1 MDLIKL
7 VHQQLSVQPN
17 YPVFKSGD
25 SIVVSYK
32 IIEGAKERIQD
43 FKGDVIQVKGSGA
56 GKTFTVRKIS
66 NGVGVERIFPFF
78 SPSIV
83 EIKLLKKGKVRRAR
97 LFYLRDL
104 VGKKAK
110 IKEKKAFTEYPVL
123 PGATRQQVFP
133 SHFHLTKIL
142 KGSDTGPV
150 LKFFS
155 YQAIN
160 PFHGK
165 YPDKLQFPFT
175 PADQIADTDFWIS
188 YGSQ

>member
-7 VHQQLSVQPN
+7 VDQTLNTQPN
-17 YPVFKSGD
+17 FPTFKSGD

-66 NGVGVERIFPFF
+66 NGVGVERIFPMN
-78 SPSIV
+78 SPHIV

-110 IKEKKAFTEYPVL
+110 IKEK
-123 PGATRQQVFP
+123 RVF
-133 SHFHLTKIL
+133 
-142 KGSDTGPV
+142 
-150 LKFFS
+150 
-155 YQAIN
+155 N
-160 PFHGK
+160 
-165 YPDKLQFPFT
+165 
-175 PADQIADTDFWIS
+175 
-188 YGSQ
+188 